1 MKPTFCVHLCWI
13 ILDVYRFIGLIRKS
27 QHILTFHFPHNF
39 QEFHGIALFPVWC
52 GPAVQRREKLTFL
65 QAPRAKA
72 YDSRFSQLLDH
83 DDVRFPSVGI
93 PRLRQLR
100 EVDLLFARLI
110 HKFVCWYCWDLCY
123 CYTGLS
129 CSFFCSCVFVLHEC
143 SSWIS
148 NYFCVFSSMVLFIL
162 SFSITFNS
170 PWCSVDTTF
179 NHARFFAAVILL
191 VAVGVFGFK
200 VLRSSG
206 GAVRVFF
213 AGKKKVPSAK
223 TNIAMENSPLYPG
236 KFHQNRE
243 IPIIP

>member
-1 MKPTFCVHLCWI
+1 
-13 ILDVYRFIGLIRKS
+13 
-27 QHILTFHFPHNF
+27 
-39 QEFHGIALFPVWC
+39 
-52 GPAVQRREKLTFL
+52 
-65 QAPRAKA
+65 
-72 YDSRFSQLLDH
+72 
-83 DDVRFPSVGI
+83 
-93 PRLRQLR
+93 
-100 EVDLLFARLI
+100 
-110 HKFVCWYCWDLCY
+110 
-123 CYTGLS
+123 
-129 CSFFCSCVFVLHEC
+129 
-143 SSWIS
+143 
-148 NYFCVFSSMVLFIL
+148 MVLFIL
-162 SFSITFNS
+162 SFSITFDS

-223 TNIAMENSPLYPG
+223 TNIATENSPLYPG

>member
-129 CSFFCSCVFVLHEC
+129 CSFFCSCVFGTSWMFIMNIQLFLYGFFNGFIHPFFFNNFWLSVVLSEH
-143 SSWIS
+143 
-148 NYFCVFSSMVLFIL
+148 
-162 SFSITFNS
+162 
-170 PWCSVDTTF
+170 
-179 NHARFFAAVILL
+179 H
-191 VAVGVFGFK
+191 
-200 VLRSSG
+200 LRSRQIFRCGDFVG
-206 GAVRVFF
+206 GRGCLRLQGPAVQWWGSEGFF
-213 AGKKKVPSAK
+213 CWK
-223 TNIAMENSPLYPG
+223 TK
-236 KFHQNRE
+236 KFHPQKLT
-243 IPIIP
+243 

>member
-123 CYTGLS
+123 CYTGFELLLLLQL
-129 CSFFCSCVFVLHEC
+129 CFCTSWMFIMNIQLFWLFLCVFFNGFIHPFFFNNFWLSVVLSGH
-143 SSWIS
+143 
-148 NYFCVFSSMVLFIL
+148 
-162 SFSITFNS
+162 
-170 PWCSVDTTF
+170 
-179 NHARFFAAVILL
+179 H
-191 VAVGVFGFK
+191 
-200 VLRSSG
+200 LRSRQIFRCGDFVG
-206 GAVRVFF
+206 GRGCLRIQGPVVQWWGSEGSF
-213 AGKKKVPSAK
+213 AGKQKSSSRK
-223 TNIAMENSPLYPG
+223 N
-236 KFHQNRE
+236 
-243 IPIIP
+243 

>member
-39 QEFHGIALFPVWC
+39 QEFHGFPVWC

-110 HKFVCWYCWDLCY
+110 HKFVCWYCWDLFC

-148 NYFCVFSSMVLFIL
+148 NYFVYVFFNGFIHPFFFNNFWLSVVL
-162 SFSITFNS
+162 SG
-170 PWCSVDTTF
+170 
-179 NHARFFAAVILL
+179 HH
-191 VAVGVFGFK
+191 
-200 VLRSSG
+200 LRSRQIFRCGDFVG
-206 GAVRVFF
+206 GRGCLRIQGPVVQWWGSEWFF
-213 AGKKKVPSAK
+213 VGK
-223 TNIAMENSPLYPG
+223 
-236 KFHQNRE
+236 NRYHPE
-243 IPIIP
+243 KLT